1 MNSPVIHTTY
11 NRESF
16 LHLIQ
21 EADTIK
27 RFGWVNQ
34 VIGLVIEGIGPR
46 SAIGDMCYI
55 SFKNEEKAIPAEV
68 VGFKD
73 QKILLMP
80 LGDIRGIEPGCKIT
94 PMGCPAKAKV
104 GETLLGRVLDGM
116 GNPIDNKGPLF
127 LDKEYPLYAQSVN
140 PILRQRITQ
149 AVDVGIKAIN
159 ALLTLGKG
167 QRMAIFSGSGVGKS
181 TLLGM
186 MARQTNAEV
195 SVVALIGERGREVR
209 EFIEKDL
216 GEEGLKRSVVI
227 VATSDQHPLLR
238 MRGAY
243 LATTIAEYFRDQKK
257 DVLLMMD
264 SITRFAMAAR
274 EVGLA
279 IGEPPTAKGYTPS
292 VFAQLPKL
300 LERVGTAFT
309 MGSITG
315 IYTVLV
321 EGDDLND
328 PVADSIR
335 SIADGHIVLAREL
348 ANQNHYP
355 AIDVL
360 GSVSRVMGDIVDPEQ
375 MAARNQLVSI
385 MAVFKKAEDLINI
398 GAYVEG
404 SNPQIDKAIKKI
416 PEINGFLRQSINE
429 KLDYGESLQGLKSLF
444 H

>member
-1 MNSPVIHTTY
+1 
-11 NRESF
+11 
-16 LHLIQ
+16 
-21 EADTIK
+21 
-27 RFGWVNQ
+27 
-34 VIGLVIEGIGPR
+34 
-46 SAIGDMCYI
+46 
-55 SFKNEEKAIPAEV
+55 
-68 VGFKD
+68 
-73 QKILLMP
+73 MP